1 MQYKLCD
8 HFCVSGRPFD
18 SEAGGGAGL
27 ANFVGTEYYFQ
38 HELGRNFFF
47 GYTKARTFIFTRNEI
62 LKKHPPPPPKKN
74 TPTTT
79 KRGGGGRNVAWFRRV
94 AGQDLLYDF
103 YIPGLKGLPWASS
116 NRIVRP
122 SVISSRLQRAIFK
135 VWVHADTVTKY

>member
-1 MQYKLCD
+1 MWSFLCKWATIW
-8 HFCVSGRPFD
+8 FW
-18 SEAGGGAGL
+18 GGGGGGL
-27 ANFVGTEYYFQ
+27 ENFVGTEYYFQ

-62 LKKHPPPPPKKN
+62 LKKHPPPQKKK
-74 TPTTT
+74 TTDNN
-79 KRGGGGRNVAWFRRV
+79 KEGGGCRNVAWFRRV

-116 NRIVRP
+116 SRIVRPSVRP

-135 VWVHADTVTKY
+135 VWVHDDTVTKNWL